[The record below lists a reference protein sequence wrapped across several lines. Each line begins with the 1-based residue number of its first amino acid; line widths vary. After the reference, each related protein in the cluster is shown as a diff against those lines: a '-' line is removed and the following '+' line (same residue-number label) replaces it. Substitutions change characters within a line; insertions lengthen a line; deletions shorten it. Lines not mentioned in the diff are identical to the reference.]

1 MTGGFRICVKAR
13 IAIRRMCRC
22 VLSSRAGTA
31 VREGLEAFRC
41 CVDEYGFRYG
51 VRM

>member
-13 IAIRRMCRC
+13 IAIRRMCRR

-31 VREGLEAFRC
+31 VREGLEDFRC

-51 VRM
+51 IRM

>member
-1 MTGGFRICVKAR
+1 MTGHFRIYVNAR
-13 IAIRRMCRC
+13 IAIRRMCRR

-31 VREGLEAFRC
+31 VRESVEDFRS